1 MPQVTNVTLV
11 GLKDVPGV
19 ENGSGGRLRNGTAGL
34 ITNAIWTNFG
44 RSGLRIQTSESMG
57 EITNGNLNIAN
68 SIIFGVDPIYEG
80 DDDQIIGAMVESPA
94 NGNIFSD
101 PMLADPLNPVKP
113 DITPLP
119 GSPAADAANA
129 GNLDYIGGVDPNAP
143 WIYEGWTSFSDN

>member
-1 MPQVTNVTLV
+1 
-11 GLKDVPGV
+11 
-19 ENGSGGRLRNGTAGL
+19 
-34 ITNAIWTNFG
+34 
-44 RSGLRIQTSESMG
+44 MG
-57 EITNGNLNIAN
+57 EIEAGNLNIAN
-68 SIIFGVDPIYEG
+68 SIISGVDPIYEG
-80 DDDQIIGAMVESPA
+80 DDEAIIGAMVESPA
-94 NGNIFSD
+94 NGNIFAD